1 MTTPNK
7 YTMPSPNLNMNTEIN
22 EFKGEP
28 SPIRLQKVLTDEKEQ
43 IIKDRERLI
52 RMAEG
57 MTKQHEQQQY
67 SNQQ

>member
-28 SPIRLQKVLTDEKEQ
+28 SPIRL
-43 IIKDRERLI
+43 
-52 RMAEG
+52 
-57 MTKQHEQQQY
+57 
-67 SNQQ
+67 